1 MLLLLEIAC
10 VAYGR
15 VWTFVAKGRH
25 FLEEYY
31 FLLLVF
37 WLEILMTDKYIY
49 FIETML
55 HTQFTLNMYSE
66 NLGMIKPWRLYKTI
80 KLLIHISFTIRRK
93 TVTVFSL
100 ISVGVLPSG
109 LFPLISRQTSIIKY
123 DVLCVFISKHQCKD
137 K

>member
-1 MLLLLEIAC
+1 MLLFLEIAC

-37 WLEILMTDKYIY
+37 WLEILMMDKYIY

-80 KLLIHISFTIRRK
+80 KITDTYLIHHQKENSNCF
-93 TVTVFSL
+93 L
-100 ISVGVLPSG
+100 INICRS
-109 LFPLISRQTSIIKY
+109 TSIWTFSFNFKT
-123 DVLCVFISKHQCKD
+123 DEHNKV
-137 K
+137 